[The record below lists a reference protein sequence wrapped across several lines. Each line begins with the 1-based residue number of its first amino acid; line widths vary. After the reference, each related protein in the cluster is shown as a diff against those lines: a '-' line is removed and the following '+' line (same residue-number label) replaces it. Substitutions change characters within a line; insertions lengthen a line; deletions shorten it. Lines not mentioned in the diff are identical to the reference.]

1 MYLSKEQVEI
11 IIRTIFGAMWQ
22 LKEPIYLFKV
32 LWNNYLNLLRKYI
45 ISNQNKKT
53 KINDHDLYIILEWLY
68 EVKENIDYNDYETVT
83 WFSINDLIWIISYIE
98 EYFSN
103 NNIIFDRIK

>member
-1 MYLSKEQVEI
+1 MYLSKEQIEI
-11 IIRTIFGAMWQ
+11 IIRTIFGAMWP
-22 LKEPIYLFKV
+22 LKAPIYLSKV
-32 LWNNYLNLLRKYI
+32 IWNNYLNLLRRYI
-45 ISNQNKKT
+45 VSNQSKKT
-53 KINDHDLYIILEWLY
+53 KLNDHDLYIILEWLY

-83 WFSINDLIWIISYIE
+83 WFSINDLIWIIYYIE